1 MAKANPPEV
10 TVLSRL
16 PKFTAARRYCL
27 PLLLFGIAFVLAG
40 LTLPAALPIVKA
52 AAWLAAAGFLT
63 AATMSY
69 VRMSSI
75 RAGGTGVAKTA
86 TSAPS
91 AEIEPSST
99 PTRRSIAQRAADWVV
114 ARTPNA
120 VALGAWVQAL
130 TVVLCGLIAVVELS
144 TWWRQSDTVGEGL
157 TLKLLGG
164 CLLVAAFPL
173 LVLQR
178 TYAGLSDE
186 ILPEAPQLER
196 LVRLPLAA
204 CASIGVALIA
214 VAGGFAWAAQIEN
227 VIATVVFAAALE
239 LILRGTAT
247 IFVPWPSIEHRRALA
262 DSAIAG
268 FLLRLKPPSWSSFN
282 TTVRRQL
289 GINLSRSWAL
299 AFVQRGALPLAAGIA
314 VACWLFT
321 GVTTLGINQ
330 RGVYERFGVP
340 VAVLGP
346 GLHIHFPWPLG
357 VLRPVETG
365 VVHQLPI
372 EFVLPD
378 RNGQLPEEE
387 KEEKVSAEAPAPR
400 GADRLWNDAHPFEG
414 SYLIASEENGR
425 QSFQLVNVDMAVVYQ
440 IADSDEAARDA
451 AYRVADAEAFIQ
463 ALSGQILVRYLS
475 QHKLLELLGESREG
489 LSADFQARLQQELD
503 KFATG
508 VEILTISIEAIHPP
522 PGAANAYHDVQAAQI
537 RAGTHVAESL
547 GSAARSREQ
556 SQQQSVGDRDK
567 AAAVA
572 AERVAEARTA
582 SVLFRG
588 DRRAYAKDSEA
599 FLLERWLG
607 VLAKALGKSEVLIVD
622 HRLKG
627 QEAPTLDMRGLK
639 APPYDPLN
647 QRE

>member
-1 MAKANPPEV
+1 MAMANPPEV
-10 TVLSRL
+10 LVLPRL
-16 PKFTAARRYCL
+16 PKFNAARRYCL
-27 PLLLFGIAFVLAG
+27 SLLLFGIAFVVAG
-40 LTLPAALPIVKA
+40 LALPAALQIVKA
-52 AAWLAAAGFLT
+52 AAWLTAAGFLT
-63 AATMSY
+63 AATMSF
-69 VRMSSI
+69 VRMRCI
-75 RAGGTGVAKTA
+75 NTEGAGSNKTD
-86 TSAPS
+86 TSAS
-91 AEIEPSST
+91 STEIDQTT
-99 PTRRSIAQRAADWVV
+99 PTRPSIALRVAAWVV

-120 VALGAWVQAL
+120 IALGEWVQAL
-130 TVVLCGLIAVVELS
+130 TVILCGLIAVFELT
-144 TWWRQSDTVGEGL
+144 TWWRQPESVSDAL
-157 TLKLLGG
+157 TLKLIGG
-164 CLLVAAFPL
+164 CVLVAAFPL

-178 TYAGLSDE
+178 TYAGLSE
-186 ILPEAPQLER
+186 EFLPEAPQLQR
-196 LVRLPLAA
+196 LLRLPLSA
-204 CASIGVALIA
+204 CASVGMAMIA
-214 VAGGFAWAAQIEN
+214 IAGGFAWAVQIEN
-227 VIATVVFAAALE
+227 VIAAVVFVAAIE
-239 LILRGTAT
+239 VVLRGVAT

-282 TTVRRQL
+282 TTIRRQL

-299 AFVQRGALPLAAGIA
+299 AFVRKGALPLGAGIV

-346 GLHIHFPWPLG
+346 GLHIHFPWPFG
-357 VLRPVETG
+357 VLRSVETG

-387 KEEKVSAEAPAPR
+387 KDESVSAEAPAPR
-400 GADRLWNDAHPFEG
+400 EADRLWDDAHPYEG
-414 SYLIASEENGR
+414 SYLIASEENDR

-440 IADSDEAARDA
+440 IGNSDEAARDA

-475 QHKLLELLGESREG
+475 QHQLLELLGESREG

-537 RAGTHVAESL
+537 RAGTHVAESH
-547 GSAARSREQ
+547 GSAVRSQEQ
-556 SQQQSVGDRDK
+556 SQQLALGERNK

-572 AERVAEARTA
+572 AELVGQAQTA
-582 SVLFRG
+582 SVLFDG

-599 FLLERWLG
+599 FLLERWLDS
-607 VLAKALGKSEVLIVD
+607 LTKALGKSDVLIMD

-627 QEAPTLDMRGLK
+627 QEAPTLDMRGLT
-639 APPYDPLN
+639 APPYDRLN